1 MRYGARCGSRHGS
14 RYGSRSG
21 ALWGCTVHV
30 VVEGELLA
38 GADGARGEE
47 GDARQ
52 ALVQVLDEDVV
63 HLQVGVALGG
73 EGAGSAGAMPPA
85 LPTVSD

>member
-1 MRYGARCGSRHGS
+1 M
-14 RYGSRSG
+14 
-21 ALWGCTVHV
+21 HV

-38 GADGARGEE
+38 GADGAGGEE

-63 HLQVGVALGG
+63 HLQVGVALPWDRPPHAPWVGG
-73 EGAGSAGAMPPA
+73 ATVGRGACPSASPTPPGGTSWEELLERA
-85 LPTVSD
+85 VP